1 MKDET
6 IALRV
11 EKKVKE
17 NLMKLAK
24 ENRRELS
31 DYLRLI
37 LTDIANKKI
46 KVDL

>member
-6 IALRV
+6 IAIRV

-17 NLMKLAK
+17 SLMKLAK

-46 KVDL
+46 KADL